1 MNFHCSVTGRKG
13 AREKERGERWRESAE
28 KGLIRR
34 GGFGRDS
41 RPRLLSAPPP
51 ISARQRSAGPGL
63 RRGGWGGRLQT
74 RGGGRGHWSRRRREL
89 ELVNGD
95 CPNWADEERDRPR
108 ESAESARSAGD
119 FRFLLGGRER
129 TPTGSLKARH
139 AGLPGFHIPSF
150 SLSKPE
156 GWRVSSEFM
165 AALRSPFSVNSECL
179 KGVSMCRALHF

>member
-13 AREKERGERWRESAE
+13 AREKERREMERERREGAYTPG
-28 KGLIRR
+28 KVWPGLQ
-34 GGFGRDS
+34 
-41 RPRLLSAPPP
+41 APPP
-51 ISARQRSAGPGL
+51 VSATANQRPAGPGL
-63 RRGGWGGRLQT
+63 RGGGRLQT

-119 FRFLLGGRER
+119 FRFVLGGRER
-129 TPTGSLKARH
+129 TPTGSLKAIH
-139 AGLPGFHIPSF
+139 AGLPGCHIPSF

-156 GWRVSSEFM
+156 RAGELVLNLWQ
-165 AALRSPFSVNSECL
+165 RSAVLF
-179 KGVSMCRALHF
+179 R